1 MLTVLLNALNAIHP
15 VELPIGDALQGIAQ
29 RRTLPKGTVL
39 LHEGDVSHEA
49 FFLEEGLMRA
59 FYFEDS
65 REVTSWMARE
75 DSFIWPLPSYLLRRP
90 SRETI
95 ELLEPSTLFVLSRD
109 DLETLKKQHDAL
121 ADLECRLM
129 EKYLLMY
136 ERRVRLLL
144 IPKAGERLDA
154 YAQTFPD
161 LYRRVPQRYIASYLG
176 IDPAT
181 LSRLRG
187 RYKRK

>member
-1 MLTVLLNALNAIHP
+1 MSYILLQAINAICP
-15 VELPIGDALQGIAQ
+15 VELPIGEALQGIA
-29 RRTLPKGTVL
+29 RRRDLPKGTL
-39 LHEGDVSHEA
+39 LLNEGDVSHEA
-49 FFLEEGLMRA
+49 FYLETGLMRA
-59 FYFEDS
+59 FYYEDN

-75 DSFIWPLPSYLLRRP
+75 DSFIWPMPSYLLRRP

-109 DLETLKKQHDAL
+109 DIEELKQRHEAL

-136 ERRVRLLL
+136 ERRVRMLLF
-144 IPKAGERLDA
+144 PKAEKRLEA
-154 YAQTFPD
+154 YASTFPD
-161 LYRRVPQRYIASYLG
+161 LYQRVPLRYIASYLG

-181 LSRLRG
+181 LSRLRAG
-187 RYKRK
+187 YKRK